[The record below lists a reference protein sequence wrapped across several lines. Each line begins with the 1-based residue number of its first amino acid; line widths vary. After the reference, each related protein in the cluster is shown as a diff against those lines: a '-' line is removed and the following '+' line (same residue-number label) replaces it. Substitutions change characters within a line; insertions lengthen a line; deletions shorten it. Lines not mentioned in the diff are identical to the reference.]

1 MWLTAT
7 QAAAHL
13 GYKVQT
19 IYNMKSRGLLPYHK
33 FNGKG
38 RPRFSSEELDE
49 HLGLDARAEDI
60 LNENELRRRR

>member
-1 MWLTAT
+1 MWMTAT

-19 IYNMKSRGLLPYHK
+19 IYNMTSLGMLPYHRLG
-33 FNGKG
+33 GKG

-49 HLGLDARAEDI
+49 YLGLDARAEDI
-60 LNENELRRRR
+60 LNENELRRRK